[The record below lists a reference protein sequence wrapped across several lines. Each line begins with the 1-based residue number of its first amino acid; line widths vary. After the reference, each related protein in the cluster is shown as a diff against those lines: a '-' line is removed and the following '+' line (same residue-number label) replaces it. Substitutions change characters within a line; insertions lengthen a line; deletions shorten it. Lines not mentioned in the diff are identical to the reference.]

1 MKMYKLNF
9 CTLLLI
15 TIFLMNC
22 SIAAAYSPKIYVE
35 IQDPVGMYNPGI
47 VQKLNENLKEDLN
60 VDEKFIITEK
70 EEADFVIEGRVVA
83 IGIGRLLNNVMGTS
97 FTMVGSASSLF
108 ISPFTGPVISA
119 AGFAQTQ
126 KNVFAIAVR
135 VNVIRMSDNKI
146 VRRSAFL
153 GRTNLKKKEF
163 NNEIL
168 DDTIKNTAELIS
180 KKFIKDINR
189 NKPKIFVET
198 N

>member
-1 MKMYKLNF
+1 
-9 CTLLLI
+9 
-15 TIFLMNC
+15 
-22 SIAAAYSPKIYVE
+22 
-35 IQDPVGMYNPGI
+35 
-47 VQKLNENLKEDLN
+47 
-60 VDEKFIITEK
+60 
-70 EEADFVIEGRVVA
+70 
-83 IGIGRLLNNVMGTS
+83 MGTS

-135 VNVIRMSDNKI
+135 VNVIRLNDNKV

-168 DDTIKNTAELIS
+168 DDTIKNTSELIS
-180 KKFIKDINR
+180 KKLIKDVSR
-189 NKPKIFVET
+189 NKPKIFVKK

>member
-1 MKMYKLNF
+1 MAYAPKVYIE
-9 CTLLLI
+9 I
-15 TIFLMNC
+15 T
-22 SIAAAYSPKIYVE
+22 
-35 IQDPVGMYNPGI
+35 DPVGMYNPGI

-135 VNVIRMSDNKI
+135 VNVIRLNDNKV

-168 DDTIKNTAELIS
+168 DDTIKNTSELIS
-180 KKFIKDINR
+180 KKLIKDVSR
-189 NKPKIFVET
+189 NKPKIFVKK